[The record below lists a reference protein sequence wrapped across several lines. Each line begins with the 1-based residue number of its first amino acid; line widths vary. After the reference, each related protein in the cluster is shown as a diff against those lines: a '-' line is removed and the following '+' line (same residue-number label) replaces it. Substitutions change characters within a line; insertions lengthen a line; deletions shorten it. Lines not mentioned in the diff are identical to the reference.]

1 MQMGL
6 SKVSNIEAL
15 VKQIK
20 EEILP
25 DIDPYSFV
33 SASAYDTAWL
43 AMVPADSDQT
53 CPMFKECLEW
63 VVNNQTKEGCW
74 GKCVDAIDT
83 LSATLACVIAIHMW
97 SIGANNIKRGLD
109 FVQENA
115 EKILRKTED
124 HFPRWFTII
133 FPGMIELARK
143 VGIQLAFPSQLNA
156 FLLDIFHKRQLL
168 LDTEELISNQY
179 YPPLLSYLEALPPS
193 YDVSERDITMN
204 LNGDGSLFQSPAAT
218 ASAFMATG
226 NERSLS
232 YLQTVVGRCGNGV
245 PPTFPMDEE
254 LIRLCLVNQ
263 LQRLGL
269 ANHFTHEIEEILVQI
284 YRNYKTLEW
293 LDKASNNIVDVG
305 IQLHKD
311 SLAFRLLRMHGYS
324 ISPRHFCWFL
334 NNQEVRAQIEENQ
347 GYFTISMLNV
357 YRATDLMFP
366 GENEVEEAR
375 SFSRKVLE
383 KITLKDSSLAS
394 TGLNKM

>member
-1 MQMGL
+1 
-6 SKVSNIEAL
+6 
-15 VKQIK
+15 
-20 EEILP
+20 
-25 DIDPYSFV
+25 
-33 SASAYDTAWL
+33 
-43 AMVPADSDQT
+43 
-53 CPMFKECLEW
+53 
-63 VVNNQTKEGCW
+63 
-74 GKCVDAIDT
+74 
-83 LSATLACVIAIHMW
+83 
-97 SIGANNIKRGLD
+97 
-109 FVQENA
+109 
-115 EKILRKTED
+115 
-124 HFPRWFTII
+124 
-133 FPGMIELARK
+133 
-143 VGIQLAFPSQLNA
+143 
-156 FLLDIFHKRQLL
+156 
-168 LDTEELISNQY
+168 
-179 YPPLLSYLEALPPS
+179 
-193 YDVSERDITMN
+193 
-204 LNGDGSLFQSPAAT
+204 
-218 ASAFMATG
+218 MATG

-232 YLQTVVGRCGNGV
+232 YLQTVVGRCANGV

-284 YRNYKTLEW
+284 YRNYKTPEW

-375 SFSRKVLE
+375 SFCRKVLE

-394 TGLNKM
+394 TGLNKMVEHELKFPWIARLDHLDHRAWIEDINNTNVLWVHKTSFH